1 MMKKK
6 IQDLMLRTKDKLILT
21 IFGRV
26 MISRRLY
33 KKGFNINFPI
43 RKTSSKK

>member
-6 IQDLMLRTKDKLILT
+6 NQDLMLRTKDKLILI
-21 IFGRV
+21 IFGLV
-26 MISRRLY
+26 MISLRLY
-33 KKGFNINFPI
+33 KKGFKINFPT